1 MSSRKVRIGIDVGG
15 TFTDAV
21 VVDNETYEV
30 IAKEKCPTTHH
41 AKQGVAEGIVR
52 NIENVLKK
60 NNISPEDVIFIAHGT
75 TQATNAL
82 LEGDVAKVGIVGMG
96 KGLEADRAKKETTA
110 GNIELAPG
118 KFLYTE
124 HEFLE
129 SSSLREDLIKS
140 AIEKLKQKGAEVI
153 VASES
158 YSVDNP
164 ENEKKVIEIA
174 NKMGLPAT
182 GGYEIS
188 QLYGLSA
195 RTRTA
200 AVNAAL
206 IPKMMETANMTEG
219 AVKESGIRKPLMIM
233 RCDGG
238 VMSIDEVRKRPI
250 LTMLSGLA
258 AGVAGALMYEKITDG
273 IFLEAGGTSTDIS
286 VIKDG
291 KVMIKNA
298 QIGGQKLYLTSL
310 DVRTLG
316 VAGGSMIVVE
326 DGKLVDVG
334 PRSAHIANK
343 SYEVFAEPKKIVSP
357 KIKLVS
363 PREEDKPNYAVI
375 ECENGESYALTL
387 AGAANILGYVGE
399 GDYAHGNKEAAKKA
413 WQALADLTGESVEEL
428 CKTAMEISMKKV
440 KQIVDELIV
449 DYNLNKNLIYLIGG
463 GGSASVVVPFL
474 GEMMGIRHKIAEN
487 APYISTIGVSLALVR
502 EQIERNV
509 SNPTDEDIRKIRH
522 DVMEVITRAG
532 ADAATVDIAIE
543 IDSQKNILRAIA
555 TGATELR
562 TKDRNTQ
569 MKSEEDLLKIIS
581 EADKVEKQNVQK
593 VGQEGRWHAYYVNVE
608 KKALFGLIKTKKRFT
623 RIIDEEGVIRLQKN
637 DAKIMVMK
645 KRQLSTRFEEF
656 VDSLTQFSDAGA
668 ILPKT
673 YLFFGQKMSDL
684 SGVVNKEQLLGL
696 ADMELEFVED
706 NQEIIVV
713 SARD

>member
-357 KIKLVS
+357 KIKLVA

-593 VGQEGRWHAYYVNVE
+593 VGQEGRWHAYYINVE

-645 KRQLSTRFEEF
+645 KKQLSTRFEEF

>member
-357 KIKLVS
+357 KIKLVA

-581 EADKVEKQNVQK
+581 DADKVEKQNVQK

-645 KRQLSTRFEEF
+645 KKQLSTRFEEF